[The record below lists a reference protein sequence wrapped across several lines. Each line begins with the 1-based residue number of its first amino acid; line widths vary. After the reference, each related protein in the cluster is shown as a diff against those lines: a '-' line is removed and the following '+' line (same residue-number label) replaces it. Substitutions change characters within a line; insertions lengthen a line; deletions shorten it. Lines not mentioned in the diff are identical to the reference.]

1 MNNPENKNNTDEEL
15 KQVIFNKTVELSYKA
30 LLPSFYVNIVIAAA
44 LVAVLWSTIAEGM
57 LFGWFLF
64 SLMVNLVRYGLYAMY
79 FRDKNNYENTLFW
92 DRLFYI
98 ALLLASL
105 TLSAVTFW
113 LTPESSSVYHYF
125 PVMVLV
131 GMSAGAVPALSFSMR
146 NIITYLSLLL
156 LPVIVNEILIAT
168 YMSYSVAVLSVAL
181 FIFSAVNAKR
191 FNSMTIEN
199 IKLNFNSEK
208 HKKEL
213 IESKNIA
220 IAANSAKN
228 TFISLISHELRTP
241 LNAILGFSQLL
252 QMSNEPRL
260 NDEQDDHIQS
270 IISSGKHLLS
280 LIEELLD
287 LSRVESDKL
296 SVDIHDVSL
305 NDALDESIILMRTA
319 ADKKQV
325 KITTNVRHAYII
337 KADYKR
343 LKQIIINLI
352 SNAIKYNKLG
362 GEVTIEIFNPVV
374 DRVRVLVTDTGSGL
388 TPEQETKLF
397 EPFMRFDEKQEGIG
411 LGLYITK
418 KLVNLM
424 QGEMGVVSKV
434 TKGTTFWFDLPL
446 VEKI

>member
-131 GMSAGAVPALSFSMR
+131 CMSAGAVPALSFSMR